1 MSGNDHDV
9 GHITPADANIFAE
22 LGFAQKEADALLA
35 ETQAEIEKISRLKEQ
50 LMTELSDWISQSH
63 LKQSEAAERLRVSRP
78 RVSDVVNKKV
88 GKFTLDTLIEMLQR
102 IGKNVQIAV
111 N

>member
-1 MSGNDHDV
+1 MSANNHDV
-9 GHITPADANIFAE
+9 GHVTAAGANIFLE
-22 LGFAQKEADALLA
+22 LGFSEHEAEALLA
-35 ETQAEIEKISRLKEQ
+35 ETNAEIEKMSRLKEQ
-50 LMTELSDWISQSH
+50 LMAELSDWISANR

-102 IGKNVQIAV
+102 VGKDVQIAV
-111 N
+111 R